1 MPEGSNRSGTDEKKV
16 PFPATTRNLLKKGR
30 ITKSKIP
37 HKYNIRKRPE
47 SNFRG
52 VSYYN
57 NFAKSSI
64 A

>member
-1 MPEGSNRSGTDEKKV
+1 MSEGSNRSGTDKKKV
-16 PFPATTRNLLKKGR
+16 LFPATTKKLLKKGR

-52 VSYYN
+52 VIYYN